1 MHYQLIKRELHVLSL
16 SDSSIHKSNNVWAL
30 GSYIEFAIF
39 ILPVSAHLVRLCNI
53 SSNDNVLDVA
63 CGTGNTA
70 ITAKRLKR
78 GAKVTGV
85 DFTPEL
91 LAQAKAEA
99 SLAEAEDIE
108 WKEGNVQDLPFE
120 DETFDVVLSS
130 FGHMFAPN
138 PEIAIKEMLRV
149 TKRDGGRIA
158 FATWPSELINGKLF
172 EVMTKYISSSSSTSS
187 SITPS
192 PMQWG
197 NPEVV
202 QKRLGDNT
210 KNIHFER
217 GLVRIPL
224 LSPNHYWKMMSTK
237 SGPIIQAIQT
247 LKDAQKIESLKK
259 DVLQAI
265 VPYTQDNAL
274 RLDYL
279 ITCAVKK

>member
-1 MHYQLIKRELHVLSL
+1 L

-30 GSYIEFAIF
+30 GSYNEFAIF
-39 ILPVSAHLVRLCNI
+39 ILPVSAHLVRVCNI
-53 SSNDNVLDVA
+53 SSNDNILDVA

-78 GAKVTGV
+78 DAKVTGI

-91 LAQAKAEA
+91 LAQAKEEA
-99 SLAEAEDIE
+99 ALAEAEDIE

-120 DETFDVVLSS
+120 DESFDVVLSS

-138 PEIAIKEMLRV
+138 PEIAIREMLRV

-172 EVMTKYISSSSSTSS
+172 EAMAKYVSSSSSISPST
-187 SITPS
+187 IPS

-202 QKRLGDNT
+202 QKRLGNSV
-210 KNIHFER
+210 KKIHFER
-217 GLVRIPL
+217 GLVKIPL

-237 SGPIIQAIQT
+237 SGPIIQSIQT
-247 LKDAQKIESLKK
+247 LKDTQKIESLKR
-259 DVLQAI
+259 DVLEAI

-279 ITCAVKK
+279 ITNAVKK